1 MSPAQTTQLEN
12 LGISLPPPRAFG
24 VDLSEKEKDILLLWA
39 VSQLAEPRAVR
50 SSKMVGVSVGAVA
63 ADILPA
69 SEDYR
74 PFAIQNNSDT
84 LNLWICFGLTA
95 TTVVGIK
102 IPPNGYYESPFDFRE
117 RVSAISTGALAATM
131 IVSVR

>member
-1 MSPAQTTQLEN
+1 MTSALTTQLEK
-12 LGISLPPPRAFG
+12 LGISLPPARAFG
-24 VDLSEKEKDILLLWA
+24 VDLSEKDKDILLLWLLNE
-39 VSQLAEPRAVR
+39 LAEPRAVR
-50 SSKMVGVSVGAVA
+50 SSKMVGATVTAVA

-69 SEDYR
+69 SEEYR

-84 LNLWICFGLTA
+84 LNLWVCFGVTA
-95 TTVVGIK
+95 TTTVGIK

-117 RVSAISTGALAATM
+117 RVSAISTGTLAATM